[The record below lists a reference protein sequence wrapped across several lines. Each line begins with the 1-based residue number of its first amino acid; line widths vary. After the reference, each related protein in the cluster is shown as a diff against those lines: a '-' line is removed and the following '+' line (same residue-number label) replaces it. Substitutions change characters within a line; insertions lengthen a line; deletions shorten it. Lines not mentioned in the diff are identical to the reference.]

1 MLQEY
6 EAEMEAFD
14 NEKEILKSCLEET
27 IQKRTDEIYNIDR
40 ITNIEETYYMQSN
53 ILDGLERDYLELK
66 TSL

>member
-40 ITNIEETYYMQSN
+40 ITNIEETYYM
-53 ILDGLERDYLELK
+53 
-66 TSL
+66 